1 MKKTL
6 LVLFLSSLNVI
17 TAQTLQSENFTTL
30 SVGNIGTDL
39 TGAAPG
45 QGGFYTYVAASGANS
60 NFQIVSQGGA
70 YGNVLQVTGSATAS
84 NTRYI
89 WKDGLDTAWSTRTSG
104 NDIIQ
109 VEYDFFTGPATT
121 SKNTV
126 RVVLYNSD
134 GSKMLGGLTMAQDT
148 KIISGL
154 SYYNN
159 GGTLNNYSF
168 NLAAT
173 PVTLAANTW
182 VRVGFTF
189 NKTTGDVI
197 WKGPG
202 FYSGVTGAAAGLD
215 PFEVDFI
222 VTAGTGNAVAST
234 ALYDNFTAKAVS
246 TESLLGIEDFQTI
259 ASEESIVLFPNP
271 VNDFISVRFPSN
283 FHLNTISFTDIN
295 GRIVK
300 KISEGEMQDYKMD
313 ISDLK
318 SGVYLVVL
326 QSDNGINTQKIIKN

>member
-17 TAQTLQSENFTTL
+17 TAQTLQSENFTAL
-30 SVGNIGTDL
+30 SAGNVGTDL
-39 TGAAPG
+39 TGTTPG

-104 NDIIQ
+104 NNIIQ

-126 RVVLYNSD
+126 RVILYNSD
-134 GSKMLGGLTMAQDT
+134 GTKMLGGLTMAQDT

-159 GGTLNNYSF
+159 AGTLNNYSF
-168 NLAAT
+168 NLAAS
-173 PVTLAANTW
+173 PVTLTANTW

-189 NKTTGDVI
+189 NKTTGEVI

-202 FYSGVTGAAAGLD
+202 FYSGITGAAAGFD
-215 PFEVDFI
+215 PFEIDFI

-234 ALYDNFTAKAVS
+234 ALYDNFTASAVM

-259 ASEESIVLFPNP
+259 TSEENIVLFPNP
-271 VNDFISVRFPSN
+271 VNDIISVKTPSN
-283 FHLNTISFTDIN
+283 LPINSISFTDIN

-300 KISEGEMQDYKMD
+300 KIAEGDMKDYKID
-313 ISDLK
+313 VSDLK

-326 QSDNGINTQKIIKN
+326 QSEMGINTQKIIKN